1 MSQLR
6 CAAID
11 ASITGIDVILVCV
24 KTDTGMVFFRYQPKT
39 GMVFANEVLKGDS
52 ITQNIGTFIPDF
64 LLGVLVGK
72 ANG

>member
-11 ASITGIDVILVCV
+11 SSINGIDVILACI
-24 KTDTGMVFFRYQPKT
+24 KTETGIIFIRYQPKV
-39 GMVFANEVLKGDS
+39 GSVFANEVLKGDS
-52 ITQNIGTFIPDF
+52 ITQNIGTLIPDF

-72 ANG
+72 INA